1 MRHGNF
7 IKTTVF
13 VALHMAKGFYES
25 RNYVLLCIIILLGC
39 AQQPESQESTT
50 VNQEKTTASSIE
62 QLYKLASEKNPTCLP
77 LTDSILH
84 STSDPNSRAEAF
96 YIKGLYFS
104 NIKEFYKAEQYFDS
118 TIKKN
123 YTFYDAYIEKG
134 ILLNERGDFE
144 NALRTL
150 QIALEITKN
159 NADLYYW
166 IGKSYEGLKMNKE
179 ARAYYNMTLK
189 LDPTYQSAEEALKRT
204 KQ

>member
-13 VALHMAKGFYES
+13 VALHMAKGFYQS
-25 RNYVLLCIIILLGC
+25 RNYLLSCIIILLGC
-39 AQQPESQESTT
+39 TQKPESQESTT
-50 VNQEKTTASSIE
+50 ANPEKETIFSIE
-62 QLYKLASEKNPTCLP
+62 QLYKLASEKNARCLP

-96 YIKGLYFS
+96 YIKGLYYS
-104 NIKEFYKAEQYFDS
+104 NMKDISMAEQYFDS
-118 TIKKN
+118 TIKEN

-134 ILLNERGDFE
+134 ILLNERGEYE
-144 NALRTL
+144 NALNTL

-159 NADLYYW
+159 NADIYYW

-179 ARAYYNMTLK
+179 AQAFYKMTLS
-189 LDPTYQSAEEALKRT
+189 LEPTYQSAEEALKRI

>member
-25 RNYVLLCIIILLGC
+25 PIYLLSCISILLGC
-39 AQQPESQESTT
+39 AQQPESQESTN
-50 VNQEKTTASSIE
+50 VNSEKTANSPIE
-62 QLYKLASEKNPTCLP
+62 QLYQMASEKNSTCLS

-96 YIKGLYFS
+96 YIKGLYYS
-104 NIKEFYKAEQYFDS
+104 NIKDLTKAEQCLDS
-118 TIKKN
+118 TIKEN

-134 ILLNERGDFE
+134 ILLNERGDYK

-166 IGKSYEGLKMNKE
+166 IGKSYEGLKMNRE
-179 ARAYYNMTLK
+179 AQAYYNMTLT
-189 LDPTYQSAEEALKRT
+189 LEPTYQSAEEALKRT

>member
-1 MRHGNF
+1 MVRGYYVTRIYLLSCF
-7 IKTTVF
+7 F
-13 VALHMAKGFYES
+13 VL
-25 RNYVLLCIIILLGC
+25 VGC
-39 AQQPESQESTT
+39 SQKPESQESAIINPEKATT
-50 VNQEKTTASSIE
+50 SSIE
-62 QLYKLASEKNPTCLP
+62 QLYLMASEKNSTCLP

-96 YIKGLYFS
+96 YIKGLYYA
-104 NIKEFYKAEQYFDS
+104 NIKDISKAEQYLDS
-118 TIKKN
+118 TIKEN

-134 ILLNERGDFE
+134 ILLNERGDYK
-144 NALRTL
+144 NALNTL

-179 ARAYYNMTLK
+179 AQAYYDMTLK
-189 LDPTYQSAEEALKRT
+189 LDPTYQSAEEALKRI